1 MQILRRMR
9 KRWETI
15 NKSLR
20 KNEEIIMF
28 GFGRKEQDIRLTQK
42 EINQLKSN
50 MTRSERKAF
59 EKRQRRAEDDR
70 MWDAM
75 CMAELFMDDED

>member
-1 MQILRRMR
+1 
-9 KRWETI
+9 
-15 NKSLR
+15 
-20 KNEEIIMF
+20 MF

-42 EINQLKSN
+42 EINQLRSN

-59 EKRQRRAEDDR
+59 DKRQRRAEEDR

>member
-1 MQILRRMR
+1 ML
-9 KRWETI
+9 
-15 NKSLR
+15 
-20 KNEEIIMF
+20 

-50 MTRSERKAF
+50 MTRSECKAF

>member
-1 MQILRRMR
+1 
-9 KRWETI
+9 
-15 NKSLR
+15 
-20 KNEEIIMF
+20 MF
-28 GFGRKEQDIRLTQK
+28 GFGRKEQDVRLTQK
-42 EINQLKSN
+42 EINTLKSN

-75 CMAELFMDDED
+75 CMAELFYDED

>member
-1 MQILRRMR
+1 
-9 KRWETI
+9 
-15 NKSLR
+15 
-20 KNEEIIMF
+20 MF

-50 MTRSERKAF
+50 MSRSERKAF

>member
-1 MQILRRMR
+1 
-9 KRWETI
+9 
-15 NKSLR
+15 
-20 KNEEIIMF
+20 MF
-28 GFGRKEQDIRLTQK
+28 GFGRKEQNIRLSQK

>member
-1 MQILRRMR
+1 
-9 KRWETI
+9 
-15 NKSLR
+15 
-20 KNEEIIMF
+20 MF

-50 MTRSERKAF
+50 MTRNERKAF

>member
-1 MQILRRMR
+1 
-9 KRWETI
+9 
-15 NKSLR
+15 
-20 KNEEIIMF
+20 MF

-50 MTRSERKAF
+50 MSRSERKAF

-70 MWDAM
+70 MWDTM

>member
-1 MQILRRMR
+1 
-9 KRWETI
+9 
-15 NKSLR
+15 
-20 KNEEIIMF
+20 MF
-28 GFGRKEQDIRLTQK
+28 GFGRKEQDIRLTRK

-70 MWDAM
+70 MWDTM

>member
-1 MQILRRMR
+1 MMEVYRPIA
-9 KRWETI
+9 KE
-15 NKSLR
+15 
-20 KNEEIIMF
+20 NEENIMF
-28 GFGRKEQDIRLTQK
+28 GFGRKEQDIRLSQK

-59 EKRQRRAEDDR
+59 EKRQKGAEDDR